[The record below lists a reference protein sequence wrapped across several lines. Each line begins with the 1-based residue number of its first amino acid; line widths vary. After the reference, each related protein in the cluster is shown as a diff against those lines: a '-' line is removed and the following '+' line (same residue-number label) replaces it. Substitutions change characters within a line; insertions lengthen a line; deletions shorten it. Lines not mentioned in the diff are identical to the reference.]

1 MKLTKTIEINNNI
14 SFLAEIKQSFGLE
27 KDVDEVIHCNQ
38 HKRNSVINKENID
51 SQSKSESINVTNN
64 GLVHLSKDDVK
75 LSIRYTNGLGDTL
88 HLDKTNIAQIGYGK
102 PVLILKNTFIS
113 IKENTNSLSTEKNP
127 TLASATLDKQKRLSI
142 YDCLEDKHFELVL
155 DWLLQNGLLD
165 DVNNNSQNTQNHFD
179 VFAEYPNLAI
189 FQNSLSNDCLNHY
202 QSALFS
208 PKNWLLNNKK
218 NNPLLPFYFEKKEH
232 FNYFKML
239 DKEIVNYLVSNNRT
253 MNKDGHQLDA
263 VPLFISL
270 MSYLP
275 NQELIQKYHNEQTLQ
290 LQQCQI
296 NTNLTITSICH
307 LYDVFLSLFLNTGKS
322 SDFDYDLFIQLFD
335 KRNKLNT
342 LFYLFLSDFLSTI
355 ENDALYQ
362 ERKELDFDLIQ
373 YKKEIYQKILLVCY
387 DANLTKDKL
396 GQHDCITFFKNIES
410 KKNSNIQSLL
420 KCVLD
425 YEEYLN
431 YRLNIAF
438 IEHCAAKN
446 TNENTIGLIF
456 DKPFLFQKH
465 IFVPLSN
472 SYDFYMESEFMKNCV
487 KSKESHS
494 YIYVYVKDYNLSLF
508 FHIVDIN
515 NLDKQWM
522 ETMGISR
529 TTQPLG
535 IANQPETKFEL
546 DKCMDFSTVDTTLH
560 EIHQN
565 TKSSEQS
572 MLTHINLHT
581 QENILYDKKVINGSF
596 YELESKLKSNKFLH
610 IKQRQLIGLFINE
623 LNQINKTQPFDLFL
637 SNI

>member
-1 MKLTKTIEINNNI
+1 MKFTKTIEINNNI
-14 SFLAEIKQSFGLE
+14 SFLAEIEQSFGLE
-27 KDVDEVIHCNQ
+27 KDVATKLRSDIGVATDC
-38 HKRNSVINKENID
+38 KANK
-51 SQSKSESINVTNN
+51 ESINVTNN
-64 GLVHLSKDDVK
+64 GLVHLNKDNVK
-75 LSIRYTNGLGDTL
+75 LSIRYTNGLGETL

-113 IKENTNSLSTEKNP
+113 IKENTNSLSTTKNP
-127 TLASATLDKQKRLSI
+127 DSAFASATSSLDKQKRLSI
-142 YDCLEDKHFELVL
+142 YDCLEDKNFELVF

-165 DVNNNSQNTQNHFD
+165 YVNNHNQNKQHHFD

-239 DKEIVNYLVSNNRT
+239 DKEIVDYLVSNNRT
-253 MNKDGHQLDA
+253 MNKDGHQLDS

-275 NQELIQKYHNEQTLQ
+275 NQELIQKYHNDQKQVNIESN
-290 LQQCQI
+290 I
-296 NTNLTITSICH
+296 AIASICH

-362 ERKELDFDLIQ
+362 ERKELDYDLIQ

-396 GQHDCITFFKNIES
+396 GKAQTAQHDCITFFKNIES

-446 TNENTIGLIF
+446 TNEKTIGLIF
-456 DKPFLFQKH
+456 DKPFLFQNH

-472 SYDFYMESEFMKNCV
+472 SYEFYMESEFMKNCV
-487 KSKESHS
+487 KGKEANS
-494 YIYVYVKDYNLSLF
+494 YIYRYVKDYNLSLF

-522 ETMGISR
+522 EKIGMSYT
-529 TTQPLG
+529 TTQSLYT
-535 IANQPETKFEL
+535 ANQSETRFEL
-546 DKCMDFSTVDTTLH
+546 DKSMDFSTVDTTLH

-581 QENILYDKKVINGSF
+581 KENILYDKKVINGSY
-596 YELESKLKSNKFLH
+596 YELESKLKSNKLLQN
-610 IKQRQLIGLFINE
+610 KQRQLIGLFIHE

>member
-1 MKLTKTIEINNNI
+1 MKFTKTIEINNNI
-14 SFLAEIKQSFGLE
+14 SFLAEVDQSFGLATE
-27 KDVDEVIHCNQ
+27 VDVAAHCN
-38 HKRNSVINKENID
+38 SNKESSNA
-51 SQSKSESINVTNN
+51 TND
-64 GLVHLSKDDVK
+64 GLVHLDKDNVK
-75 LSIRYTNGLGDTL
+75 LSILYTNGLGDTL
-88 HLDKTNIAQIGYGK
+88 HLDKANIAQMGYGK

-113 IKENTNSLSTEKNP
+113 IKENTHSLSTAENP
-127 TLASATLDKQKRLSI
+127 ASACLAASATLNKQKRLSI
-142 YDCLEDKHFELVL
+142 YDCLEDKNFELVL
-155 DWLLQNGLLD
+155 AWLLQNGLLD
-165 DVNNNSQNTQNHFD
+165 DMNHNRQNKQNHFD

-208 PKNWLLNNKK
+208 PKNWLLSNKK
-218 NNPLLPFYFEKKEH
+218 NNLLLPFYFEKKEH

-239 DKEIVNYLVSNNRT
+239 DKEIVDYLVSNNRT

-275 NQELIQKYHNEQTLQ
+275 NQELIQKYHDEQTLH
-290 LQQCQI
+290 LQQGQI
-296 NTNLTITSICH
+296 NTNLTIVSICH

-322 SDFDYDLFIQLFD
+322 SEFDYNLFIQLFD

-396 GQHDCITFFKNIES
+396 GKAHTEQHDCITFFKNIES

-431 YRLNIAF
+431 YRLNISF

-446 TNENTIGLIF
+446 TNEKTIGLIF

-472 SYDFYMESEFMKNCV
+472 SYDFYMESEYMKNCV
-487 KSKESHS
+487 KGKEARS
-494 YIYVYVKDYNLSLF
+494 YIYGYVRDYNLSLF

-515 NLDKQWM
+515 HLDKQWL
-522 ETMGISR
+522 ETR
-529 TTQPLG
+529 
-535 IANQPETKFEL
+535 FEL
-546 DKCMDFSTVDTTLH
+546 DKCMDFSTIDTTLH
-560 EIHQN
+560 EIHQK
-565 TKSSEQS
+565 TKASEQS

-581 QENILYDKKVINGSF
+581 KENILYDKQVINGAY
-596 YELESKLKSNKFLH
+596 YELESKFKSNKFLH
-610 IKQRQLIGLFINE
+610 IKQRELIGLFVHE
-623 LNQINKTQPFDLFL
+623 LNQINKTRPFDLFF